1 MTMKR
6 NMIFKKLLIAA
17 ILVLTTSMC
26 YAQKVSSVELMDAL
40 YTLKG
45 LNDHMSKKDALRLLQ
60 TEADKGNSFVM
71 NAVGVAYMH
80 GIGANVDSSKA
91 VYYLDKAGETGNP
104 EAYHNL
110 GMMYK
115 DAHAGVK
122 QNFSKA
128 DYWFDKG
135 VERGSVM
142 CCYDLGFM
150 KYKGLG
156 CNQDYKKALDLFQNA
171 ADRDIPQAL
180 YMLGL
185 CYRNGYGVE
194 QDMDRA
200 SFYLERASKLGY
212 YDAIVELKR
221 ENPEN
226 YLNESVSDSITKK
239 AIPYE
244 MPEINIAVNDT
255 SGIAGM
261 YKGYVAMYD
270 WSGKYILGEKPVALQ
285 LSKNKDNVT
294 GIFTINNQNVSLR
307 GTIDADGNIKFD
319 DNNLKLAERYATAD
333 EVDYRLERAQVEV
346 WPNTISG
353 EIRLYS
359 KLLREPE
366 RPMYIELEKAG
377 ARNNSSV
384 AIEKEKADSYIAVAP
399 NPFVD
404 TFNARFELAEDA
416 NNVQARFFN
425 SMGTLEQVINLGNLP
440 KGKHVV
446 KLSPVLRN
454 GMYVLN
460 IKAGNHVKRTI
471 ITKKN
476 N

>member
-1 MTMKR
+1 
-6 NMIFKKLLIAA
+6 MIAV
-17 ILVLTTSMC
+17 VLAFTASMG
-26 YAQKVSSVELMDAL
+26 YAQNRTSIEMMDAL

-45 LNDHMSKKDALRLLQ
+45 LNDHMSKAEALKMLQ
-60 TEADKGNSFVM
+60 KEADKSNSFAM
-71 NAVGVAYMH
+71 NAVGIAYMH
-80 GIGANVDSSKA
+80 GIGAGVDSAKA
-91 VYYLDKAGETGNP
+91 VYYLDKSGENGNP

-115 DAHAGVK
+115 DAHAGVQ

-128 DYWFDKG
+128 NYWFDKG
-135 VERGSVM
+135 VKHGSVM
-142 CCYDLGFM
+142 CNYDLGFM
-150 KYKGLG
+150 TYKGLG
-156 CNQDYKKALDLFQNA
+156 CEQDYAKAAKMFQVA
-171 ADRDIPQAL
+171 ADHDIPQAM

-185 CYRNGYGVE
+185 CYRNGYGVA
-194 QDMDRA
+194 QNDDRA
-200 SFYLERASKLGY
+200 TFYLERAGKLGY
-212 YDAIVELKR
+212 YDALVELKR
-221 ENPEN
+221 DHPEN
-226 YLNESVSDSITKK
+226 YLNESVSDSIMKK
-239 AIPYE
+239 GIPYE
-244 MPEINIAVNDT
+244 MPEINISVNDT

-270 WSGKYILGEKPVALQ
+270 WSGKYILGEKPVTLQ
-285 LSKNKDNVT
+285 LSKSKDNVT
-294 GIFTINNQNVSLR
+294 GIFTINEQNVSLK
-307 GTIDADGNIKFD
+307 GTIDENGNISFA
-319 DNNLKLAERYATAD
+319 DNNLKLAERYAGVE
-333 EVDYRLERAQVEV
+333 EVDYRIERAQVEV

-384 AIEKEKADSYIAVAP
+384 SVEKENADSYISVAP

-416 NNVQARFFN
+416 SNVQARFFN
-425 SMGTLEQVINLGNLP
+425 SMGTLEQVVNLGNLS

-460 IKAGNHVKRTI
+460 IKAGKHVKRTV
-471 ITKKN
+471 ITKKSN
-476 N
+476 

>member
-1 MTMKR
+1 MKTK
-6 NMIFKKLLIAA
+6 MIAV
-17 ILVLTTSMC
+17 ILAFTASMG
-26 YAQKVSSVELMDAL
+26 YAQNKSSIEMMDAL

-45 LNDHMSKKDALRLLQ
+45 LNDHMSKAEALKMLQ
-60 TEADKGNSFVM
+60 KEADKSNSFAM
-71 NAVGVAYMH
+71 NAVGIAYMH
-80 GIGANVDSSKA
+80 GIGAGVDSAKA
-91 VYYLDKAGETGNP
+91 VYYLDKSGETGNP

-115 DAHAGVK
+115 DAHAGVQ

-128 DYWFDKG
+128 NYWFDKG
-135 VERGSVM
+135 VKHGSVM
-142 CCYDLGFM
+142 CNYDLGFM
-150 KYKGLG
+150 TYKGLG
-156 CNQDYKKALDLFQNA
+156 CEQDYAKAAKMFQVA
-171 ADRDIPQAL
+171 ADHDIPQAM

-185 CYRNGYGVE
+185 CYRNGYGVV
-194 QDMDRA
+194 QNDDRA
-200 SFYLERASKLGY
+200 TFYLERAGKLGY
-212 YDAIVELKR
+212 YDALVELKR
-221 ENPEN
+221 DHPEN
-226 YLNESVSDSITKK
+226 YLNESVSDSIAKK
-239 AIPYE
+239 DIPYE

-270 WSGKYILGEKPVALQ
+270 WSGKYILGEKPVTLQ
-285 LSKNKDNVT
+285 LSKNKDNVA
-294 GIFTINNQNVSLR
+294 GVFTINNQNVTLR
-307 GTIDADGNIKFD
+307 GTIDANGNIKFD
-319 DNNLKLAERYATAD
+319 DNNLKLAERYATIA
-333 EVDYRLERAQVEV
+333 EVDYRIERAQVEV

-377 ARNNSSV
+377 VRNNSSV
-384 AIEKEKADSYIAVAP
+384 SVEKENTDSYISVAP

-471 ITKKN
+471 ITKKSN
-476 N
+476 

>member
-1 MTMKR
+1 
-6 NMIFKKLLIAA
+6 MIAV
-17 ILVLTTSMC
+17 ILAFTASMG
-26 YAQKVSSVELMDAL
+26 YAQNKSSIEMMDAL

-45 LNDHMSKKDALRLLQ
+45 LNDHMSKAEVLKMLQ
-60 TEADKGNSFVM
+60 KEADKSNSFAM
-71 NAVGVAYMH
+71 NAVGIAYMH
-80 GIGANVDSSKA
+80 GIGAGVDSAKA
-91 VYYLDKAGETGNP
+91 VYYLDKSGENGNP

-115 DAHAGVK
+115 DAHAGVQ

-128 DYWFDKG
+128 NYWFDKG
-135 VERGSVM
+135 VKHGSVM
-142 CCYDLGFM
+142 CNYDLGFM
-150 KYKGLG
+150 TYKGLG
-156 CNQDYKKALDLFQNA
+156 CEQDYAKAAKMFQVA
-171 ADRDIPQAL
+171 ADHDVPQAM

-185 CYRNGYGVE
+185 CYRNGYGVA
-194 QDMDRA
+194 QNDDRA
-200 SFYLERASKLGY
+200 TFYLERASKLGY

-226 YLNESVSDSITKK
+226 YLNESVSDSIAKK
-239 AIPYE
+239 DIPYE
-244 MPEINIAVNDT
+244 MPEINITVNDT

-307 GTIDADGNIKFD
+307 GAIDADGNIKFD

-333 EVDYRLERAQVEV
+333 EVDYRLECAQVEV

-366 RPMYIELEKAG
+366 RPMYIELEKSG
-377 ARNNSSV
+377 AVNNSSV
-384 AIEKEKADSYIAVAP
+384 SVEKENADSYISVAP

-425 SMGTLEQVINLGNLP
+425 SMGTLEQVINLGNLS

-460 IKAGNHVKRTI
+460 IKAGKHVKRTI
-471 ITKKN
+471 ITKKSN
-476 N
+476 